1 MQASQATNETRLPRQ
16 VLKRS
21 AEIQA
26 RLDAE
31 RAAREPETP
40 PMEGAPT
47 GVTPTPP
54 ADPAPPAADP
64 REQDP
69 AYWRHRFEVT
79 SGLLRREREGR
90 AADADGFLQQITELQ
105 GQIQTLRAS
114 SQSSDKLDL
123 AAFLTPEQIETL
135 GEDESRTIVSTALKA
150 AQATVK
156 QTLEAE
162 IQPLKARQASDEQRR
177 ARDVR
182 NRFVDALTELVPD
195 YEAIDATDGFKEWL
209 AQDDPA
215 SGLERQE
222 MLDRYVQ
229 RFDAVKVA
237 KLFKDYKAS
246 LTPQPLPPVTPAG
259 TGAVPQGE
267 VRPAAV
273 LTPPTSQEIK
283 DFYKRAAIGKVT
295 DTERAQFEAR
305 RKLLGRR

>member
-40 PMEGAPT
+40 SLEVQPPT
-47 GVTPTPP
+47 PTAEPTPP
-54 ADPAPPAADP
+54 AAVP

-69 AYWRHRFEVT
+69 AYWKHRFEVT
-79 SGLLRREREGR
+79 SGLLRREREER
-90 AADADGFLQQITELQ
+90 AADAERYLQQTNELQ
-105 GQIQTLRAS
+105 GQIQTLRT
-114 SQSSDKLDL
+114 SQSSDKAVDL

-156 QTLEAE
+156 QALDAE
-162 IQPLKARQASDEQRR
+162 IQPLKERQAHDEQRR
-177 ARDVR
+177 KRDARD
-182 NRFVDALTELVPD
+182 RFLDALTELVPD
-195 YEAIDATDGFKEWL
+195 YETIDATDGFKAWL
-209 AQDDPA
+209 AEEDPA

-222 MLDRYVQ
+222 LLNRYVE
-229 RFDAVKVA
+229 RTNAAKVA
-237 KLFKDYKAS
+237 KLFADYKAS

-295 DTERAQFEAR
+295 DAERAQFEAR